1 MVQNFVRVRQEYKH
15 IIVKGAGG
23 LRGETGPQ
31 GPEGPAGPQGPQGAT
46 GIQGE
51 QGVQGI
57 QGPKGDPGAGLVI
70 TGSVNTYADL
80 PNDLGPDDAG
90 EAFFVQ
96 ADGKLYVWSGT
107 AWPADGEGSQ
117 FEGPQGPQGV
127 QGPQGI
133 QGPQGE
139 PGTDANVVNA
149 LSQSTTDAYS
159 AKYINDN
166 NYTKTETDTLLAA
179 KAPANEVAY
188 IGQEVAGGSTLI
200 GTSDIAPGAI
210 TTSKVA
216 DGAITSDK
224 IDWTTLGTTVATLTA
239 DTNVTVGAAYT
250 FVPVTGLT
258 LTPSDAP
265 AGAKFLVDV
274 SLALKAPAGTG
285 RDRYVRVIYNGQN
298 YGGCGVNSDA
308 GDWVCISAL
317 AIVPYNGSGSIEIQI
332 ASSTTGTHQVLSK
345 STAVAFRV

>member
-80 PNDLGPDDAG
+80 PNYLGPDDAG
-90 EAFFVQ
+90 KAFFVQ

-139 PGTDANVVNA
+139 PGADANVVNT
-149 LSQSTTDAYS
+149 LSQSITDAYS

-224 IDWTTLGTTVATLTA
+224 IDSATLFQDISSQFTWVENSPLKA
-239 DTNVTVGAAYT
+239 EAWLIASKFVLINYMGGDTTHAPGQRIANIPSGYRPAYNLWEIANYAGSPGNVVVGANGELNCNS
-250 FVPVTGLT
+250 VG
-258 LTPSDAP
+258 SQ
-265 AGAKFLVDV
+265 
-274 SLALKAPAGTG
+274 SQG
-285 RDRYVRVIYNGQN
+285 RVLFSVLY
-298 YGGCGVNSDA
+298 
-308 GDWVCISAL
+308 
-317 AIVPYNGSGSIEIQI
+317 PI
-332 ASSTTGTHQVLSK
+332 A
-345 STAVAFRV
+345 

>member
-31 GPEGPAGPQGPQGAT
+31 GPEGPQGPQGVQ
-46 GIQGE
+46 GIQGMQGE

-139 PGTDANVVNA
+139 PGTDANVVNT

-166 NYTKTETDTLLAA
+166 NYTKTETDTLLNA

-210 TTSKVA
+210 TTTKVA

-224 IDWTTLGTTVATLTA
+224 IDWTTIEDIVTNTNGTAIKYQNGIMVAYKNFASGTLTT
-239 DTNVTVGAAYT
+239 DGTYGVTSWTYPVA
-250 FVPVTGLT
+250 FVENPCVQ
-258 LTPSDAP
+258 
-265 AGAKFLVDV
+265 V
-274 SLALKAPAGTG
+274 SNT
-285 RDRYVRVIYNGQN
+285 RESNN
-298 YGGCGVNSDA
+298 YSLLIPRLNS
-308 GDWVCISAL
+308 IT
-317 AIVPYNGSGSIEIQI
+317 
-332 ASSTTGTHQVLSK
+332 SSTYQATWTKVTSLSTTLGIINTTLNSVSFYAIGRWK
-345 STAVAFRV
+345 